1 MFSVFLFLNGAEFAP
16 LLTHGFPPFT
26 PKVSAE
32 DTANEI
38 ENALFTRQE
47 FFGADAIVPLPTF
60 EARAKISE
68 LYERQPN
75 NPNILEKLAEL
86 DEKLSRFD
94 EAEKF
99 TIRLA
104 EIDSAKNENLAAF
117 YHRRA
122 QFEKE
127 AGVLRKILFSIDAEK
142 RPAVFEK
149 LIDLART
156 HDLKSYLDADF
167 YAEVA
172 RENTD
177 VYPIFEK
184 LIDNLTEE
192 KNYAEALNFARQ
204 AKAQFPENGGVL
216 LEKEIDILL
225 EMNKPREAEAIYRAA
240 FDPFWSE
247 IEAQKFYDF
256 LNRLDRLR
264 AYGAEIKA
272 AFKKNPADFD
282 AGVRLALYQNHDYEY
297 GNDEITPVF
306 LRLEQSKKNWTT
318 GELVTAARLLL
329 RAGEADLAARFLYT
343 LY

>member
-1 MFSVFLFLNGAEFAP
+1 MQ
-16 LLTHGFPPFT
+16 
-26 PKVSAE
+26 KVSAE
-32 DTANEI
+32 ESANEI

-47 FFGADAIVPLPTF
+47 FFGADTIVPLPTS
-60 EARAKISE
+60 EARAKIGE

-75 NPNILEKLAEL
+75 NPNILEKLAAL

-94 EAEKF
+94 EAENF

-127 AGVLRKILFSIDAEK
+127 AATLRKILFSIDVEK
-142 RPAVFEK
+142 RAAVFEK
-149 LIDLART
+149 LIDLARI
-156 HDLKSYLDADF
+156 HDLKNYLDADF

-177 VYPIFEK
+177 VYTIFEK

-192 KNYAEALNFARQ
+192 KNYAEALNFARR

-256 LNRLDRLR
+256 LNRQDRLR
-264 AYGAEIKA
+264 AYGAEIRA
-272 AFKKNPADFD
+272 AFKKNP
-282 AGVRLALYQNHDYEY
+282 
-297 GNDEITPVF
+297 
-306 LRLEQSKKNWTT
+306 
-318 GELVTAARLLL
+318 
-329 RAGEADLAARFLYT
+329 
-343 LY
+343 